1 MGNIKMTITVTLLL
15 ATSVLL
21 AQSSA
26 NGGANIQQSQAT
38 PVQEKPYTTPPINE
52 DDPYMGR
59 TEEFLYIM
67 VVDKLPADFPKYDKS
82 MGLRKYNQ
90 IVDNYWASHPYLLK
104 DKWKEKVSGG
114 QQH

>member
-1 MGNIKMTITVTLLL
+1 MRNIKITITATLLSVV
-15 ATSVLL
+15 SVLL

-26 NGGANIQQSQAT
+26 NSNANVQQSQTAPT
-38 PVQEKPYTTPPINE
+38 QKKPYTTPPINE

-59 TEEFLYIM
+59 TEEFLHIM

-90 IVDNYWASHPYLLK
+90 IVDNYLASHLYLLK
-104 DKWKEKVSGG
+104 DKWKEKLSGG